1 MRELVTEIRSAFT
14 SENDISMSTVLDL
27 TYMGAVITETMRLF
41 HPLPGNLRRMAPAEG
56 CTISGHFI
64 PGNTIVAC
72 DMYAAGRSSTN
83 FARPSDFVP
92 ERHLP
97 DTPEEFRNGKPKA
110 VQAVSQLSS
119 ANPNLTALDGSD
131 NQNSSPW
138 DPAIVLARTWLMMRC
153 D

>member
-1 MRELVTEIRSAFT
+1 LVDTCRTFVLGSAETTAGVLSGATYYLLLNPECMRELVTEIRSAFT
-14 SENDISMSTVLDL
+14 SENDINMSTVLDL

-56 CTISGHFI
+56 STISGHFI

-72 DMYAAGRSSTN
+72 DMYAAGRSSSN

-97 DTPEEFRNGKPKA
+97 DAPEEFRNGKLKA
-110 VQAVSQLSS
+110 VQAVS
-119 ANPNLTALDGSD
+119 
-131 NQNSSPW
+131 
-138 DPAIVLARTWLMMRC
+138 
-153 D
+153 